1 MHKLSKRILPDP
13 SSALSQKVSPA
24 LRIRREGSEWIASSN
39 GIFIQDGERC
49 WIVRVTDLVLLE
61 SEGNHTRLH
70 FGSNRPMMA
79 RSLNYLEERL
89 DPAMFFRANR
99 RTIINLMYVECIEP
113 WVLSSTQVGPRGCG
127 FPPKR
132 SHAQAEDDPVN
143 LGFVD

>member
-113 WVLSSTQVGPRGCG
+113 WINGG
-127 FPPKR
+127 FLARLKSGQEVVVSR
-132 SHAQAEDDPVN
+132 RKGRM
-143 LGFVD
+143 LK